1 MKRMSELISFIR
13 SGRKPVIGMVQ
24 LSPLPGSSR
33 YKGGRIDVTLDDA
46 VKEAQTL
53 SSNGVDVL
61 MVQNLGDLPVGARAT
76 SAQVA
81 WMARIAAEIRS
92 HFSLPVGLNLL
103 ENDAEAML
111 AVASAARADFV
122 RIKVYVGAM
131 MTPFGVESGQ
141 AFAAIR
147 ARNACDAGEVAIFA
161 DVHDRTGA
169 PIASGGFAEDVEH
182 AIRLG
187 GADGLVLTG
196 KSHEET
202 LALINVARKGVG
214 AAPILVGG
222 GVNAKNVAEVA
233 RVADGVIVSS
243 SLKDSNDA
251 FGKIGPAKV
260 QAFME
265 EVRRAR
271 SEMGATVDTKEV
283 A

>member
-1 MKRMSELISFIR
+1 MSELVSLIK
-13 SGRKPVIGMVQ
+13 SGRKPVVGMVQ
-24 LSPLPGSSR
+24 LGPLAGSSR
-33 YKGGRIDVTLDDA
+33 YKGGRIEETLDNA
-46 VKEAQTL
+46 LTEAEVL
-53 SSNGVDVL
+53 ASNGIDVL

-81 WMARIAAEIRS
+81 WMTRIATEVRLR
-92 HFSLPVGLNLL
+92 FSMPVGLNLL
-103 ENDAEAML
+103 ENDAEAMF

-131 MTPFGVESGQ
+131 MTPFGIESGQ

-147 ARNACDAGEVAIFA
+147 ARNACDAGDVAIFA
-161 DVHDRTGA
+161 DVHDRTSA
-169 PIASGGFAEDVEH
+169 PIASGGFAEDVEY

-196 KSHEET
+196 KSYDQT
-202 LALINVARKGVG
+202 LEFVDVARKHIGT
-214 AAPILVGG
+214 APVLVGG
-222 GVNAKNVAEVA
+222 GVHAMNFAEVA

-251 FGKIGPAKV
+251 FGKFGPAKV

>member
-1 MKRMSELISFIR
+1 MSELISFIR

-24 LSPLPGSSR
+24 LGPLPGSSR
-33 YKGGRIDVTLDDA
+33 YKGGRIDRTLDDA
-46 VKEAQTL
+46 LTEAQTL
-53 SSNGVDVL
+53 SNHGVDAL
-61 MVQNLGDLPVGARAT
+61 MVQNLGDLPVDVRAT
-76 SAQVA
+76 SGQVA
-81 WMARIAAEIRS
+81 WMTRIAAEVRS
-92 HFSLPVGLNLL
+92 CFSVPVGLNLL
-103 ENDAEAML
+103 ENDAEAMFS
-111 AVASAARADFV
+111 VASAARADFV

-131 MTPFGVESGQ
+131 MTPFGMESGQ
-141 AFAAIR
+141 AFTAIR
-147 ARNACDAGEVAIFA
+147 ARNACDAGDVAIFA

-196 KSHEET
+196 KSYEET
-202 LALINVARKGVG
+202 LAFIDSARKRIG
-214 AAPILVGG
+214 AAPIVVGG
-222 GVNAKNVAEVA
+222 GVSAKNFAEVA

-251 FGKIGPAKV
+251 FGRIADAKV

-265 EVRRAR
+265 EVRRVR

>member
-1 MKRMSELISFIR
+1 MSELISFIR

-24 LSPLPGSSR
+24 LGSLPGSSR
-33 YKGGRIDVTLDDA
+33 YKGGHIDVTLDDA
-46 VKEAQTL
+46 LKEAQTL

-76 SAQVA
+76 SSQVA

-92 HFSLPVGLNLL
+92 HFSRPVGLNLL
-103 ENDAEAML
+103 ENDAEAMF

-131 MTPFGVESGQ
+131 MTPFGMESGQ

-147 ARNACDAGEVAIFA
+147 ARNACDAGDVAIFA

-182 AIRLG
+182 AVRLA

-196 KSHEET
+196 KSYEET
-202 LALINVARKGVG
+202 LAFIDVARKSVVT
-214 AAPILVGG
+214 APILVGG
-222 GVNAKNVAEVA
+222 GVNAKNFAEVA

-251 FGKIGPAKV
+251 FGKFGPGKV

-265 EVRRAR
+265 EVRRVR

>member
-1 MKRMSELISFIR
+1 MSELISFIR

-24 LSPLPGSSR
+24 LGPLPGSSR
-33 YKGGRIDVTLDDA
+33 YKGGRIDRTLDDA
-46 VKEAQTL
+46 LTEAQTL
-53 SSNGVDVL
+53 SSHGVDAL
-61 MVQNLGDLPVGARAT
+61 MVQNLGDLPVDARAT
-76 SAQVA
+76 SGQVA
-81 WMARIAAEIRS
+81 WMTRIAAEVRS
-92 HFSLPVGLNLL
+92 RFSGPVGLNLL
-103 ENDAEAML
+103 ENDAEAMF
-111 AVASAARADFV
+111 AVATAARADFV

-131 MTPFGVESGQ
+131 MTPFGMESGQ
-141 AFAAIR
+141 AFTAIR
-147 ARNACDAGEVAIFA
+147 ARNACDAGDVAIFA

-196 KSHEET
+196 KSYEET
-202 LALINVARKGVG
+202 LAFIDSARKRIG
-214 AAPILVGG
+214 AAPIVVGG
-222 GVNAKNVAEVA
+222 GVSAKNFAEVA

-251 FGKIGPAKV
+251 FGRIAGAKV

-265 EVRRAR
+265 EVRRVR

>member
-1 MKRMSELISFIR
+1 MSELVSFIR
-13 SGRKPVIGMVQ
+13 SGRKPVIGMLQ
-24 LSPLPGSSR
+24 LGPLPGSSR
-33 YKGGRIDVTLDDA
+33 YKGGRIDGTLGDA
-46 VKEAQTL
+46 LTEAQTL
-53 SSNGVDVL
+53 SSHGVDAL
-61 MVQNLGDLPVGARAT
+61 MVQNLGDVPVDARAT
-76 SAQVA
+76 AAQVA
-81 WMARIAAEIRS
+81 WMTRVAAEVRS
-92 HFSLPVGLNLL
+92 RFSGPVGLNFL
-103 ENDAEAML
+103 ENDAEAMF

-122 RIKVYVGAM
+122 RIKVYVGAV
-131 MTPFGVESGQ
+131 MTPFGMESGQ

-147 ARNACDAGEVAIFA
+147 ARNACDSGDVAIFA

-196 KSHEET
+196 KSYEET
-202 LALINVARKGVG
+202 LAFIDAARKRIG

-222 GVNAKNVAEVA
+222 GVNAKNFAEVA
-233 RVADGVIVSS
+233 RIADGVIVSS

-251 FGKIGPAKV
+251 FGRLAPAKV
-260 QAFME
+260 QEFME

-271 SEMGATVDTKEV
+271 SEMRASVGTKEV

>member
-1 MKRMSELISFIR
+1 MSELISFIR

-24 LSPLPGSSR
+24 LGPLPGSSR
-33 YKGGRIDVTLDDA
+33 YKGGRIDRTLD
-46 VKEAQTL
+46 EALTETQTL
-53 SSNGVDVL
+53 SSHGVDAL
-61 MVQNLGDLPVGARAT
+61 MVQNLGDLPVDARAT
-76 SAQVA
+76 SGQVA
-81 WMARIAAEIRS
+81 WMTRIAAEVRAR
-92 HFSLPVGLNLL
+92 FSGPVGLNLL
-103 ENDAEAML
+103 ENDAEAMF

-131 MTPFGVESGQ
+131 MTPFGMESGQ
-141 AFAAIR
+141 AFTAIR
-147 ARNACDAGEVAIFA
+147 ARNACDAGDVAIFA

-169 PIASGGFAEDVEH
+169 PIASGGFDEDVEH

-196 KSHEET
+196 KSYEET
-202 LALINVARKGVG
+202 LAFIDSARKRIG

-222 GVNAKNVAEVA
+222 GVSAKNFAEVA

-243 SLKDSNDA
+243 SLKDSSDA
-251 FGKIGPAKV
+251 FGRIAGAKV

-265 EVRRAR
+265 EVRRVR

>member
-24 LSPLPGSSR
+24 LGPLPGSSR
-33 YKGGRIDVTLDDA
+33 YKGGRIDATLDDA

-61 MVQNLGDLPVGARAT
+61 MVQNLGDLPVGACAT

-81 WMARIAAEIRS
+81 WMARIVAEIRS

-103 ENDAEAML
+103 ENEAEAML

-131 MTPFGVESGQ
+131 MTPFGMESGQ

-196 KSHEET
+196 KSQEET

-222 GVNAKNVAEVA
+222 GVNATNFAEVA

-251 FGKIGPAKV
+251 FGKFGPAKV
-260 QAFME
+260 QTFMD

>member
-1 MKRMSELISFIR
+1 MSELISFIR

-24 LSPLPGSSR
+24 LGPLPGSSR
-33 YKGGRIDVTLDDA
+33 YKGGRIDRTLDDA
-46 VKEAQTL
+46 LTEAQTL
-53 SSNGVDVL
+53 SNHGVDAL
-61 MVQNLGDLPVGARAT
+61 MVQNLGDLPVDVRAT
-76 SAQVA
+76 SGQVA
-81 WMARIAAEIRS
+81 WMTRIAAEVRS
-92 HFSLPVGLNLL
+92 CFSVPVGLNLL
-103 ENDAEAML
+103 ENDAEAMF

-131 MTPFGVESGQ
+131 MTPFGMESGQ
-141 AFAAIR
+141 AFTAIR
-147 ARNACDAGEVAIFA
+147 ARNACDAGDVAIFA

-196 KSHEET
+196 KSYEET
-202 LALINVARKGVG
+202 LAFIDSARKRIG
-214 AAPILVGG
+214 AAPIVVGG
-222 GVNAKNVAEVA
+222 GVSAKNFAEVA

-251 FGKIGPAKV
+251 FGRIAGAKV

-265 EVRRAR
+265 EVRRVR
-271 SEMGATVDTKEV
+271 FEMGATVDTKEV